1 MNNKVNSIYLNY
13 TNNVFDNIIL
23 KKRIEMLNIINSFL
37 EPQDVYNAL
46 DVGTTE
52 ENSKEY
58 SNYIIYNLKKI
69 KEFKSIT
76 NQKIINNFFSIILN
90 KSITSDFF
98 KEEIENLK
106 SDVVISNA
114 TIEHV
119 GEYKNQLKMI
129 ENMIE
134 LSKKYIVISTPLK
147 SYPLEFHTMIPFLH
161 WLPRKIYYTLLN
173 FLGMKSYAD
182 INVLNL
188 LNNKNITDIKKH
200 FNEVDFSVF
209 YVKLFGIKSNVIL
222 IGKLRKNSES
232 DK

>member
-76 NQKIINNFFSIILN
+76 NQKIINNYDEYYLN
-90 KSITSDFF
+90 CKRFITANSWEKSA
-98 KEEIENLK
+98 E
-106 SDVVISNA
+106 A
-114 TIEHV
+114 H
-119 GEYKNQLKMI
+119 
-129 ENMIE
+129 
-134 LSKKYIVISTPLK
+134 
-147 SYPLEFHTMIPFLH
+147 
-161 WLPRKIYYTLLN
+161 RKIFDN
-173 FLGMKSYAD
+173 
-182 INVLNL
+182 
-188 LNNKNITDIKKH
+188 
-200 FNEVDFSVF
+200 
-209 YVKLFGIKSNVIL
+209 
-222 IGKLRKNSES
+222 
-232 DK
+232 